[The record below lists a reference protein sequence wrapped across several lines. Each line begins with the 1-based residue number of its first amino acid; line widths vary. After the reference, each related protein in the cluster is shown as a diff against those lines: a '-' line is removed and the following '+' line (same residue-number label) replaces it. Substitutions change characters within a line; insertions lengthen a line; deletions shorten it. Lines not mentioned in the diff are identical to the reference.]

1 MSDSASGL
9 LLLLILPFLLLMHAV
24 FVLVSS
30 TLRTARIK
38 KIIAN
43 DFNFNFG
50 KQSAV
55 RLLQS
60 ASIST
65 LSAQAWRFFFF
76 FLMAFVLLEVFQGN
90 VLGAYF
96 PDSDISHITLGIIL
110 VAVCLIAALVLVQ
123 IAWAISYAVPER
135 SLCLLAPF
143 ITPFIY
149 LFYPLAF
156 LADLLGGMFSG
167 KFSLENP
174 VESQQS
180 VTMEDIVEL
189 VDFSEDS
196 EESQDELAMLKGVV
210 DLSETE
216 VDQVMTPRQDIVAIS
231 LNDKVEEIVSEI
243 IESEYSRVLVIGDN
257 LDQVKGFLLVRDLV
271 PLLGQEVSVAK
282 LAKLIRPIQFIP
294 GSLNLLEL
302 LTKFRTEKAHI
313 AVVVDEHG
321 GVDGIIT
328 MEDVLE
334 EIVGDIF
341 DESDYE
347 EEPDFQQTISGDL
360 IVDGGALVDDLN
372 EEYDLKLPEG
382 DYDTIA
388 GFIIHQLGKIPNQG
402 EVLVY
407 NGFKLIIEG
416 LADNRINQVR
426 VVQAVA

>member
-9 LLLLILPFLLLMHAV
+9 VLLLILPLLLLMHAV

-30 TLRTARIK
+30 TLRNARLK
-38 KIIAN
+38 KIIAE
-43 DFNFNFG
+43 DFAVKFG

-55 RLLQS
+55 KLLQS
-60 ASIST
+60 ASINT
-65 LSAQAWRFFFF
+65 LSAQAWRFFSF
-76 FLMAFVLLEVFQGN
+76 FLLAFVILEVFQGN
-90 VLGAYF
+90 ILGELF
-96 PDSDISHITLGIIL
+96 PNSEISNITFGIIL
-110 VAVCLIAALVLVQ
+110 VAICLIAALVLVQ
-123 IAWAISYAVPER
+123 IAWSISYAVPER
-135 SLCLLAPF
+135 SLCAIAPF

-149 LFYPLAF
+149 IFYPLAY
-156 LADLLGGMFSG
+156 LADYLGGIFSG
-167 KFSLENP
+167 KFSLANP

-189 VDFSEDS
+189 VDFSEDT

-216 VDQVMTPRQDIVAIS
+216 VDQVMTPRQDIISIS
-231 LNDKVEEIVSEI
+231 LNDSIEEVIKEVI
-243 IESEYSRVLVIGDN
+243 DSEYSRILVIGDT

-271 PLLGQEVSVAK
+271 PLIGQEVNIQKV
-282 LAKLIRPIQFIP
+282 AKLIRPVLFIP
-294 GSLNLLEL
+294 GSLDLLEL

-347 EEPDFQQTISGDL
+347 EEPDFKQTLSGDL

-402 EVLVY
+402 ESLVY

-416 LADNRINQVR
+416 LSDNRINQVR
-426 VVQAVA
+426 VIVN

>member
-9 LLLLILPFLLLMHAV
+9 VFLLILPFLLLMHAV

-38 KIIAN
+38 KIIAD
-43 DFNFNFG
+43 DFNVNFG

-55 RLLQS
+55 KLLQS
-60 ASIST
+60 ASINT

-90 VLGAYF
+90 VLGSFF
-96 PDSDISHITLGIIL
+96 PNSEISNISFGLIL
-110 VAVCLIAALVLVQ
+110 VVICLVAALVLVQ
-123 IAWAISYAVPER
+123 IAWAVSYAVPER
-135 SLCLLAPF
+135 SLCLIAPF
-143 ITPFIY
+143 ITPLIY
-149 LFYPLAF
+149 IFYPLAY

-189 VDFSEDS
+189 VDFSDNT

-216 VDQVMTPRQDIVAIS
+216 VDQVMTPRQDIVSIS
-231 LNDKVEEIVSEI
+231 LNNTVEDILKEVVD
-243 IESEYSRVLVIGDN
+243 SEYSRILVIGEN
-257 LDQVKGFLLVRDLV
+257 LDQVKGFLLVRELV
-271 PLLGQEVSVAK
+271 PLLGQEVNVAK
-282 LAKLIRPIQFIP
+282 IAKLIRPVLFIP
-294 GSLNLLEL
+294 GSLDLLEL

-347 EEPDFQQTISGDL
+347 EEPDFKQTLSGDL

-382 DYDTIA
+382 EYDTIA

-426 VVQAVA
+426 VIVS